1 MATDMHRTQIYLHD
15 ELYKTLKAR
24 SRSHG
29 VSISELIRRSVEKD
43 IQREPGREARAFFD
57 KLTPLQS
64 FANVEP
70 EAYVAQLRSNSRLLR
85 PR

>member
-1 MATDMHRTQIYLHD
+1 MATEMHRTQIYLHD

-43 IQREPGREARAFFD
+43 IQREPVLEARAFFD
-57 KLTPLQS
+57 KLKPLES

-70 EAYVAQLRSNSRLLR
+70 EAYVKQLRSSSRILR
-85 PR
+85 AR